1 VFCIDYHIPAAL
13 AKEAATLDVL
23 SDGRL
28 EFGIG
33 AGWHGDEYRAMGL
46 TFDEGPRR
54 VSKLVEVVALVKAHW
69 SGEQLDCNGEYVKVS
84 GYAGLPMPVQR
95 PRPPIM
101 IGGSR
106 QRVLTLAA
114 READIVSIANVAW
127 VARTELGLTPM
138 EEFVRRVRF
147 VREAAGERFA
157 DLELESAPSVTVVT
171 DDVDATLARLGPTLR
186 NIDPDALRHHPNAL
200 VGTEGEIAERLQE
213 QREVAAV
220 SYVTIS
226 EDQIESFAPVV
237 ARLNGR

>member
-1 VFCIDYHIPAAL
+1 
-13 AKEAATLDVL
+13 
-23 SDGRL
+23 
-28 EFGIG
+28 
-33 AGWHGDEYRAMGL
+33 MGL